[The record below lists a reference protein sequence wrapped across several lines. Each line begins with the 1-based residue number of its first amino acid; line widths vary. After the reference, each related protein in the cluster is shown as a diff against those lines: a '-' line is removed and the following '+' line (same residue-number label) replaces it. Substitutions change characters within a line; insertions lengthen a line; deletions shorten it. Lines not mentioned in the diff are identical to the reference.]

1 MDSLCLDFAALL
13 WIRSGMHLFYLLAA
27 LSLALV
33 GVRAA
38 ETYCNPLD
46 LDYQYNFEEKW
57 RNISYRSGADPV
69 LINHE
74 GEYYLFSTIADG
86 YWHSRDLRDWR
97 HVKPEGWPTND
108 MVAPAALSAKGKIW
122 VMPSTYDQRPIY
134 VLTPGPAPKLEIY
147 NGDLPYL
154 PGAPGPWDPALFYD
168 EELDEWYLF
177 CGSSNLFPIWGVKL
191 DEARRLNYMKVARE
205 MIILHP
211 ERHGWERFGRDH
223 RDTIKPFMEG
233 AWVTK
238 HNGRYYLQYGAP
250 GTEHNVYAN
259 GTYVSEKPLGP
270 FVYAPNNPVAY
281 KPGGFMNG
289 AGHGNTFK
297 DNHGNYWN
305 TGTPWIAV
313 NFDFERRIAMFP
325 TGFDKEGLMF
335 ASTRFGDFPQK
346 LPTGKWQKPDELFSG
361 WMLLSYRKPS
371 SASST
376 RYPHGAGTVTD
387 ENPRTYWL
395 AATNSPGQWL
405 QVDLAHLCEVRAV
418 QINFVDY
425 KSGLFGGGTNVYT
438 EFVLKHSADGT
449 NWSTLAD
456 LREERRRDRPNAYI
470 ELPEPVST
478 QFIRYEHIHVGSP
491 NLAISDLR
499 VFGKGPGE
507 APTTPAKLQA
517 RRDADE
523 RNAFLTWEDVPG
535 AVGYNI
541 RWGIAPEKLYQTY
554 QVWGDERPKLEI
566 RALTVRQE
574 YSFAIEA
581 FNEAGVSPLS
591 PVVSIK

>member
-1 MDSLCLDFAALL
+1 MRALL
-13 WIRSGMHLFYLLAA
+13 FILLFGASSCWAHAA
-27 LSLALV
+27 D
-33 GVRAA
+33 
-38 ETYCNPLD
+38 TYCNPLD

-69 LINHE
+69 LINHDS
-74 GEYYLFSTIADG
+74 EYYLFSTIADG
-86 YWHSRDLRDWR
+86 YWHSKTLRDWR

-134 VLTPGPAPKLEIY
+134 ILTPGPKPKLEVY

-168 EELDEWYLF
+168 EDTDEWYLF

-191 DEARRLNYMKVARE
+191 DESRRLAYVKAARE
-205 MIILHP
+205 MIVLYP

-223 RDTIKPFMEG
+223 RETIKPFMEG
-233 AWVTK
+233 AWMTK

-259 GTYVSEKPLGP
+259 GAYISEKPLGP
-270 FVYAPNNPVAY
+270 FTYAPNNPVAY
-281 KPGGFMNG
+281 KPGGFING

-297 DNHGNYWN
+297 DNYENYWN

-313 NFDFERRIAMFP
+313 NYDFERRIAMFP
-325 TGFDKEGLMF
+325 AGFDKEGLMF
-335 ASTRFGDFPQK
+335 ASTRFGDFPQR
-346 LPTGKWQKPDELFSG
+346 LPQSKWEKPEDLFTG
-361 WMLLSYRKPS
+361 WMLLSYRKPAAAS
-371 SASST
+371 SA
-376 RYPHGAGTVTD
+376 RHPHGAGAVTD
-387 ENPRTYWL
+387 ENPRSYWL
-395 AATNSPGQWL
+395 AESSRAGEWL
-405 QVDLAHLCEVRAV
+405 TVDLAHQCEVRAV
-418 QINFVDY
+418 QVNFTDY
-425 KSGLFGGGTNVYT
+425 KAGLYGGGPEVYT
-438 EFVLKHSADGT
+438 DFLLKHSHDGT
-449 NWSTLAD
+449 NWSKLAD
-456 LREERRRDRPNAYI
+456 FANEPRRDRPNAYI
-470 ELPEPVST
+470 ELPEPVRT
-478 QFIRYEHIHVGSP
+478 RFIRYEHGHIGSP

-507 APTTPAKLQA
+507 PPQTPAKLQA
-517 RRDADE
+517 RRDSDE

-541 RWGIAPEKLYQTY
+541 RWGIAPDKLYQTY
-554 QVWGDERPKLEI
+554 QIWGDERPRLEI
-566 RALTVRQE
+566 RALAIQQP

-581 FNEAGVSPLS
+581 FNETGVSPLS
-591 PVVSIK
+591 EVVSVK